1 MLGLIIF
8 CEDQHSISDNIFQE
22 VHTLS
27 ISENDAAR
35 MSSVSTT
42 GWLIIED
49 IVYVTDYSFDCRIIK
64 IVIASLKGVTFILNQ
79 FALKTTWLEPDLI

>member
-22 VHTLS
+22 VHILS

-42 GWLIIED
+42 G
-49 IVYVTDYSFDCRIIK
+49 
-64 IVIASLKGVTFILNQ
+64 
-79 FALKTTWLEPDLI
+79 